1 MAVTYDKR
9 NKCFRFQF
17 NRVISGRRCRHS
29 KLLPRGWTQAQADA
43 FDRQESAKLYAVATG
58 VQRRDPIITEAVTLY
73 LEDKKGRLKSYK
85 QTSEHL
91 SAIAWAFD
99 GKPMSELPLVA
110 KAIRDWSIEPGKQ
123 LAPATI
129 KNRLACLKSA
139 CRWAWKKHGLTEHDP
154 TTRMLM
160 PEVNNERHSYK
171 GRREML
177 MAARACTNWYG
188 QIAIRVGFY
197 SGMRLGEQMR
207 ATVEGNAFVLQD
219 KDTKN
224 GDRRSI
230 PIHPKIKHLAKFY
243 PLPGPKI
250 TMQRAWERARDAV
263 GLQGSTFHD
272 LRHWAASE
280 MVNNGVDL
288 YTVGAILG
296 HRDARSTKRYSHL
309 NTKTLAKAVEKIGK
323 KDE

>member
-1 MAVTYDKR
+1 M
-9 NKCFRFQF
+9 
-17 NRVISGRRCRHS
+17 
-29 KLLPRGWTQAQADA
+29 
-43 FDRQESAKLYAVATG
+43 
-58 VQRRDPIITEAVTLY
+58 
-73 LEDKKGRLKSYK
+73 EDKKHLKAFKKSV
-85 QTSEHL
+85 EHL
-91 SAIAWAFD
+91 SAIGWAWH
-99 GKPMSELPLVA
+99 GKRISELPAVA
-110 KAIRDWSIEPGKQ
+110 KAVRDEPNEPGKKPR
-123 LAPATI
+123 AAATI
-129 KNRLACLKSA
+129 KQRLAYLKSA

-160 PEVNNERHSYK
+160 PDVNNERHNFR

-197 SGMRLGEQMR
+197 SAMRLGEQMR
-207 ATVEGNAFVLQD
+207 ATVEGDVFVLH
-219 KDTKN
+219 DTKN

-263 GLQGSTFHD
+263 GLHGSTFHD

-280 MVNNGVDL
+280 MINNGVDL

-296 HRDARSTKRYSHL
+296 HRDARSTMRYSHL
-309 NTKTLAKAVEKIGK
+309 NTRTLAKAVEKIGK
-323 KDE
+323 KDETDE